1 MLRVALTGGL
11 GSGKSTV
18 AGFFRELGAQVMEAD
33 TFARTLMQPGQA
45 VYRAIVSAFGEDVVQ
60 TDGTLDRKHL
70 ATLAFEHGRLEE
82 LNRIVHP
89 PVIAAALEWMDAVGE
104 ADEDAVAIYESAIL
118 FETDRGTIVPGW
130 RRRFDRIVLVT
141 APEKIRIAR
150 FLQRAGDANLNPL
163 ERQTLIAD
171 VHSRLRQQLPD
182 EEKIPFADYV
192 LQNDTS
198 FEEVHRRTD
207 AVYAELRDFARK
219 RPPPPATYAPATFTN
234 DR

>member
-33 TFARTLMQPGQA
+33 TVARNLMQPGQA
-45 VYRAIVSAFGEDVVQ
+45 VYHAIVAAFGDGVVRA
-60 TDGTLDRKHL
+60 DGMLDRKRL
-70 ATLAFEHGRLEE
+70 ATLAFEHGRIEE

-89 PVIAAALEWMDAVGE
+89 PVIAAALQWMDAVGE
-104 ADEDAVAIYESAIL
+104 ADEDAIAVYESAIL

-141 APEKIRIAR
+141 APEKLRIVR
-150 FLQRAGDANLNPL
+150 FLKRGGDANLIPL
-163 ERQTLIAD
+163 ERQTLMAD
-171 VHSRLRQQLPD
+171 VHNRLRLQLPD
-182 EEKIPFADYV
+182 EEKIPLADYV

-198 FEEVHRRTD
+198 FEEARRRTD
-207 AVYAELRDFARK
+207 AIYAELRELARK
-219 RPPPPATYAPATFTN
+219 RPPPPSTRATNAFTSN
-234 DR
+234 R